1 MKKDEQCASMECDH
15 AWLCSFFTPASTWP
29 CRQEQARLSAFNCLS
44 QSNAWTEHEMGCRLA
59 EQDKWL
65 HEQIEDNKG
74 EPYWDFMD
82 ALLKQFDGMIDGYQQ
97 ASRDGNP
104 QDLPMLER
112 EDFQFVINNGA
123 QSHDAVSALFIL
135 FKSSCL
141 PVNWLQSWGHF
152 ISGNALLRRR
162 AFAVICNHRDLAS

>member
-1 MKKDEQCASMECDH
+1 MKS
-15 AWLCSFFTPASTWP
+15 
-29 CRQEQARLSAFNCLS
+29 
-44 QSNAWTEHEMGCRLA
+44 GCRLA

-123 QSHDAVSALFIL
+123 HPHDSVSASFIF

-141 PVNWLQSWGHF
+141 PMSWLQSWDILG
-152 ISGNALLRRR
+152 SGNALLR
-162 AFAVICNHRDLAS
+162 